1 MDKKIFSVMLLLLV
15 LVKISF
21 AMSPV
26 AFSPPFYENRDKGTN
41 QYYSVLFDG
50 EGEAAVAAKLTFQNL
65 GTEAFKELKI
75 EIPGEVRLINTVQEI
90 QKVEKV
96 CNYTRKVC
104 DETNTNFDKICPENS
119 DCILL
124 PSNNCKEVCDSWTD
138 QYTSNYLTLEKSEV
152 LRQGAKEITIK
163 LIDLIKPQETGT
175 IILYYKVKGYTSNV
189 LGVYDF
195 DFQTIKTN
203 HDTNQVRVSI
213 NVDND
218 LILKEGNSKVNYQ
231 PDFGGF
237 ETSLAAESS
246 EKMSVYSRNIE
257 IQDGFVKTAKELD
270 PLENLHVKGTYSG
283 SWLLLNFWKVTI
295 TSILVLLSL
304 VFVAKQVKKLRSKK
318 IKQNVFSEVP
328 LTSLLSGIS
337 ITLLWYLGMKSIE
350 WLSFLFYHNS
360 GIWIALLVITGFA
373 MLVTIAIT
381 PAIYFGQKYGLLT
394 GAINLII
401 TLFLTA
407 VLSLILGLLL
417 GGNPVMID

>member
-1 MDKKIFSVMLLLLV
+1 MNKKIFSVMLLFIV
-15 LVKISF
+15 LIKISF

-26 AFSPPFYENRDKGTN
+26 FYETRDKGTN

-65 GTEAFKELKI
+65 GTEAFKELSI
-75 EIPGEVRLINTVQEI
+75 EIPGEVRLINAVQEI

-96 CNYTRKVC
+96 CSSY
-104 DETNTNFDKICPENS
+104 
-119 DCILL
+119 
-124 PSNNCKEVCDSWTD
+124 SNNCLEYHEYPNRQTECTKKVENCQYWTD
-138 QYTSNYLTLEKSEV
+138 QYTNEYLALEKNEV
-152 LRQGAKEITIK
+152 LLQGSKEITIK
-163 LIDLIKPQETGT
+163 LSDLIKPQETGT
-175 IILYYKVKGYTSNV
+175 IILYYKVQGYASET

-195 DFQTIKTN
+195 DFQTIKIN
-203 HDTNQVRVSI
+203 QDTNQVRVSI
-213 NVDND
+213 NVDTD
-218 LILKEGNSKVNYQ
+218 LILKEGNSQVNYQ

-237 ETSLAAESS
+237 ETSLASESS
-246 EKMSVYSRNIE
+246 EKMIMYSRNIE
-257 IQDGFVKTAKELD
+257 TQEGFVKTAKELD
-270 PLENLHVKGTYSG
+270 PLENFHVKGKYSS

-304 VFVAKQVKKLRSKK
+304 VFVAKQVKKLRNKR

-328 LTSLLSGIS
+328 LTSLLSSIS
-337 ITLLWYLGMKSIE
+337 ITLLWYLGTKSIE
-350 WLSFLFYHNS
+350 WLSFAFYYNS

-394 GAINLII
+394 GAINLIM

-417 GGNPVMID
+417 GGNPTRIY